1 MNYTCA
7 TKELPV
13 HLEHLLQFITGADSI
28 PPLGFPD
35 LLSIIFYD
43 QENGTTRYPYSSTC
57 AMTLAL
63 PRGHEDPT
71 SFEELFSRSLF
82 DSCGFHTT

>member
-1 MNYTCA
+1 MITRKTVPHTMQVTIPFILFTSDCQLNYTCA

-13 HLEHLLQFITGADSI
+13 HLEHLLQFMTGADSI
-28 PPLGFPD
+28 PPLGFPE

-57 AMTLAL
+57 AMT
-63 PRGHEDPT
+63 
-71 SFEELFSRSLF
+71 
-82 DSCGFHTT
+82 